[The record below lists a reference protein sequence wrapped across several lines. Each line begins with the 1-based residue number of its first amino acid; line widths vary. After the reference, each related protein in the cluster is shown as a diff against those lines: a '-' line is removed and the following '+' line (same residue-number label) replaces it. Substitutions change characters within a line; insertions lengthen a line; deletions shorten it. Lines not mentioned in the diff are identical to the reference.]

1 MTRDNDHGEL
11 RTLLLLLALVV
22 SLLVTGTAV
31 FLAVAYPRLAE
42 PLAAGAAVLTCLA
55 ASHARW
61 PPRCGNAADPSS
73 AAGVGWPAGGAG

>member
-11 RTLLLLLALVV
+11 RTLLLLLALAV

-55 ASHARW
+55 GLARTV
-61 PPRCGNAADPSS
+61 AA
-73 AAGVGWPAGGAG
+73 AARERR